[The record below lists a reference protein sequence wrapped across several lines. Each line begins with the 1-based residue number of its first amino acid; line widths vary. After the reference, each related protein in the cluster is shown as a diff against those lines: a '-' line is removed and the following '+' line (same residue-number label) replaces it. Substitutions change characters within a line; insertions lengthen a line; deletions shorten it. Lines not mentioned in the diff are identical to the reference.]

1 MNGDASVPLLGEE
14 GDATFIVE
22 DATDPGWGP
31 PPQEGASLFQ
41 ATFNMVNIFMGIGLL
56 SMPYAMSQSGWLGMV
71 ALGIA
76 TAVFCISGKLIVRN
90 FEKMPADVAHTY
102 PALGQ
107 YALGRTG
114 FWGISALAFTE
125 FFGDSLIVL
134 IVMWQEISALL
145 SPMQGVQALGPVGR
159 YVVGFFALSEFY
171 GGSCI
176 VLVVI
181 WRELQGVLPR
191 DTNIA
196 GLSPFAFSVIAGI
209 VATFPLMFIP
219 SFKKLSWL
227 SLLGCISTVVVTV
240 TVVAA
245 VAMDPMR
252 EKMPQQ
258 PAPRH
263 GVLRWGIFESI
274 GIFAVS
280 VSGHSSLPVLR
291 NSMKRPQAF
300 DSVIN
305 WAFTAM
311 LVIYGAVAGLGYYY
325 FGDAASTLITDDLAN
340 NSPFTGR
347 SIIFPG
353 LTVDK
358 LVSAC
363 ILVNAYT
370 TYPCLILVIQDM
382 LWSVLPGLER
392 GGCHRQPRKSV
403 ATAVRLLLFAVGC
416 CIAFA
421 AYKVLGNVMSL
432 VGGFASLSCSLL
444 MPSLFYLILFWK
456 ELARGSRA
464 GVITL
469 LVMGVALL
477 VLITGQNAWDIAQ
490 KAGGGSEDSS
500 RQGGTLGSFIP
511 YWQLLGRQ

>member
-1 MNGDASVPLLGEE
+1 MSGDASAPLLGEE
-14 GDATFIVE
+14 GNATILIE

-31 PPQEGASLFQ
+31 PPQEGATLFQ

-56 SMPYAMSQSGWLGMV
+56 SMPFAMRQGGWVGML
-71 ALGIA
+71 ALAIA

-90 FEKMPADVAHTY
+90 FEKMPPDVAHTY
-102 PALGQ
+102 PALG
-107 YALGRTG
+107 
-114 FWGISALAFTE
+114 
-125 FFGDSLIVL
+125 
-134 IVMWQEISALL
+134 
-145 SPMQGVQALGPVGR
+145 VQAIGPVGR
-159 YVVGFFALSEFY
+159 YLVGFFALSEFY

-181 WRELQGVLPR
+181 WRELQGILPR
-191 DTNIA
+191 DMKVA
-196 GLSPFAFSVIAGI
+196 GLSPFVFSVVVGT
-209 VATFPLMFIP
+209 VATLPLMFIP
-219 SFKKLSWL
+219 SFKRLSWL

-240 TVVAA
+240 TVIAA
-245 VAMDPMR
+245 VAMDPLR

-258 PAPRH
+258 PPPEH
-263 GVLRWGIFESI
+263 GVVRWGIFESI

-291 NSMKRPQAF
+291 NSMKQPQAF

-311 LVIYGAVAGLGYYY
+311 LIIYGAVAGLGYYY
-325 FGDAASTLITDDLAN
+325 FGDAASTLITEDLAT
-340 NSPFTGR
+340 NSPFVGR
-347 SIIFPG
+347 SIIIPG

-358 LVSAC
+358 LVAAC

-382 LWSVLPGLER
+382 LWSVLPWLNRDGL
-392 GGCHRQPRKSV
+392 HRQPRKAV
-403 ATAVRLLLFAVGC
+403 ATAVRLLLFGVGC

-421 AYKVLGNVMSL
+421 AYNVLGNVMSL
-432 VGGFASLSCSLL
+432 VGGFASMSCSLL

-464 GVITL
+464 GVIL
-469 LVMGVALL
+469 LLAVGVALL
-477 VLITGQNAWDIAQ
+477 ILTVGQNLVDMANVQEAGAQ
-490 KAGGGSEDSS
+490 N
-500 RQGGTLGSFIP
+500 
-511 YWQLLGRQ
+511 LGRSAAFASEASVPSMYDDSPVRWQ